1 MPMNKIATLAEIR
14 PTSAIDTPDTTVDA
28 RKLFD
33 LDVDLEVPAF
43 STRTEHVP
51 EFDSAYRF
59 DRETTLAILAG
70 FAFNR
75 RVMIQGYHGTAR
87 APTSSRWRRG
97 STGPASASTW
107 TATSAA
113 ST

>member
-1 MPMNKIATLAEIR
+1 MPMNKVATLAEIR

-51 EFDSAYRF
+51 EFDSA
-59 DRETTLAILAG
+59 
-70 FAFNR
+70 
-75 RVMIQGYHGTAR
+75 
-87 APTSSRWRRG
+87 
-97 STGPASASTW
+97 
-107 TATSAA
+107 
-113 ST
+113 